1 MYFYEIRL
9 HAVPE
14 IVFAYSVV
22 TDHYRNRFPSRY
34 TDLLEVSLVEDGTIF
49 YDHDDGTHAETPPGT
64 IAPILKDLHCRTYA
78 APGVVQK
85 HVTVG
90 TVVPYDL
97 TRREIGEI
105 ADPASYSEAVQKNG
119 TILIPYQWAADAR
132 YGEIGDQLRRIIALQ
147 TAQPPQALEAIG
159 EWFRL
164 AALLT
169 DTVLERLCE
178 QQGDRHSAS
187 AAYLREAKHYIAA
200 HYAERLTVADVARH
214 LGISAG
220 HLHGIFQKQQ
230 GQGVIDYL
238 NRYRVDIVKQFLRG
252 RDISLKE
259 AAHLV
264 GVDDPSYMS
273 RLFKKIEGV
282 SFRQYCLRY
291 RTKKR

>member
-1 MYFYEIRL
+1 MYFYEICL
-9 HAVPE
+9 CGIPE
-14 IVFAYSVV
+14 IVFAYNV
-22 TDHYRNRFPSRY
+22 TTEHYRNHFPNRY
-34 TDLLEVSLVEDGTIF
+34 ADLLEVSLVEDGTIF

-90 TVVPYDL
+90 ALV
-97 TRREIGEI
+97 
-105 ADPASYSEAVQKNG
+105 SYSLKKRAVEEITDPISYGDAIQKSR
-119 TILIPYQWAADAR
+119 TILIPYQWDA
-132 YGEIGDQLRRIIALQ
+132 GEHYEEIRDQLRRIITLQ
-147 TAQPPQALEAIG
+147 TAQPPQALEALG

-169 DTVLERLCE
+169 EIVLEHLGKRN
-178 QQGDRHSAS
+178 GSAHSLS
-187 AAYLREAKHYIAA
+187 SSYLREAKHYIAA
-200 HYAERLTVADVARH
+200 HYTEKLTVADVARH

-220 HLHGIFQKQQ
+220 HLHGIFQKQL
-230 GQGVIDYL
+230 GSGVIHYL
-238 NRYRVDIVKQFLRG
+238 NRYRVNIVKQILLG

-264 GVDDPSYMS
+264 GVEDPAYMS
-273 RLFKKIEGV
+273 RLFKQITGI

-291 RTKKR
+291 RAKK

>member
-1 MYFYEIRL
+1 M
-9 HAVPE
+9 
-14 IVFAYSVV
+14 
-22 TDHYRNRFPSRY
+22 
-34 TDLLEVSLVEDGTIF
+34 VEGGTIF
-49 YDHDDGTHAETPPGT
+49 YDYDDGTHAETPPGT
-64 IAPILKDLHCRTYA
+64 VAPILKDLHCRTYA
-78 APGVVQK
+78 TPGVTQR

-105 ADPASYSEAVQKNG
+105 ADPVSYGETVQKTG
-119 TILIPYQWAADAR
+119 TILIPYQWTVGDL
-132 YGEIGDQLRRIIALQ
+132 YDEIGDRLRHIAALQ
-147 TAQPPQALEAIG
+147 AAQPPKTLEALG

-169 DTVLERLCE
+169 DTVLERLCA
-178 QQGDRHSAS
+178 QRGDRRSVSAT
-187 AAYLREAKHYIAA
+187 YLREAKHYIAA

-220 HLHGIFQKQQ
+220 HLHGIFQKQL

-238 NRYRVDIVKQFLRG
+238 NRYRVDTVKQFLRG

-273 RLFKKIEGV
+273 RLFKRVEGV
-282 SFRQYCLRY
+282 SFRQYCMRH
-291 RTKKR
+291 RVGDG

>member
-14 IVFAYSVV
+14 IAFAYSVV

-49 YDHDDGTHAETPPGT
+49 YDHDDGTHAQTPPGT

-90 TVVPYDL
+90 VVVSYDL
-97 TRREIGEI
+97 KKRKVEEIT
-105 ADPASYSEAVQKNG
+105 DPVSYSETVQKSG
-119 TILIPYQWAADAR
+119 TILIPYQWDAGER
-132 YGEIGDQLRRIIALQ
+132 YNEIGDRLRHIAALQ
-147 TAQPPQALEAIG
+147 AAQPTKALEVLG
-159 EWFRL
+159 EWFRFV
-164 AALLT
+164 ALLT
-169 DTVLERLCE
+169 DTVLERLGK
-178 QQGDRHSAS
+178 QPGNRHSIS
-187 AAYLREAKHYIAA
+187 SAYLREAKHYIAT
-200 HYAERLTVADVARH
+200 HYAEKLTVADVARH

-220 HLHGIFQKQQ
+220 HLHGIFQKQL

-238 NRYRVDIVKQFLRG
+238 NRYRVDTVKQFLRG

-259 AAHLV
+259 AARLV
-264 GVDDPSYMS
+264 GVEDPSYMS

-282 SFRQYCLRY
+282 SFRQYCLHHRIENV
-291 RTKKR
+291 

>member
-22 TDHYRNRFPSRY
+22 TDHYRNRFPGRY

-49 YDHDDGTHAETPPGT
+49 YEHDDGTHAETSPGT
-64 IAPILKDLHCRTYA
+64 VAPILKDLHCRTYA
-78 APGVVQK
+78 APGVVQR

-97 TRREIGEI
+97 KRRGLGEI
-105 ADPASYSEAVQKNG
+105 ADPVSYGEAVRKSG
-119 TILIPYQWAADAR
+119 TILIPYQWDAGTC
-132 YGEIGDQLRRIIALQ
+132 YDEIGDQLRRIIALQ
-147 TAQPPQALEAIG
+147 TAQPPKALEALG

-169 DTVLERLCE
+169 DMVLERLDK
-178 QQGDRHSAS
+178 QQGGRHSAS
-187 AAYLREAKHYIAA
+187 AVYLREAKHYIAA

-220 HLHGIFQKQQ
+220 HLHGIFQKQL

-238 NRYRVDIVKQFLRG
+238 NRYRVETVKQFLRG

-264 GVDDPSYMS
+264 GVEDPSYMS
-273 RLFKKIEGV
+273 RLFKKIEGI
-282 SFRQYCLRY
+282 SFRQYCLLHRAEN
-291 RTKKR
+291 R